1 MFIQERLHDYIYINL
16 HRLHRYR
23 SPLCSHLFTHFGL
36 FLELKSKV
44 TGNPAK
50 RVSFSLA
57 LSPWWFACCRQG
69 LALSRWVVESLRP
82 DLNQAVCW
90 AFADSICWGALIRFG
105 CILLPWVAQLQVIMW
120 WCGEYQAFFYFLI
133 ISCYYYVIFFNCML
147 LYYYVVHLFYMITSM
162 EVGYCH
168 MLWLYIYI

>member
-1 MFIQERLHDYIYINL
+1 MFIQERLHDYIYIHL

-69 LALSRWVVESLRP
+69 LALSRWVVESLSPWGQIWTKQFAER
-82 DLNQAVCW
+82 LLI
-90 AFADSICWGALIRFG
+90 AFAEAHSSDSGASCCLGLHSCRWL
-105 CILLPWVAQLQVIMW
+105 CDDVVNTRL
-120 WCGEYQAFFYFLI
+120 FL
-133 ISCYYYVIFFNCML
+133 FFNNIML
-147 LYYYVVHLFYMITSM
+147 LL
-162 EVGYCH
+162 C
-168 MLWLYIYI
+168 YIF